1 MLVKPPKRPN
11 QLLNITPLIDV
22 VFILLVF
29 FMLATSFAQY
39 RLIGVDTPQETEIS
53 VNEAGSVVVLLTGDG
68 GMEFDG
74 EPIDPGALEARVAG
88 VLAVDPLR
96 GFLVRPEPEVTLQS
110 AVSAFDRTRDAGA
123 LFVSFSPPRTDQGA
137 AGE

>member
-1 MLVKPPKRPN
+1 MYVKRPRRPS

-39 RLIGVDTPQETEIS
+39 RLIGVDTPAETEIS
-53 VNEAGSVVVLLTGDG
+53 TSEAGSVVILLTTAG

-74 EPIDPGALEARVAG
+74 EPIDAASLEAHIAG

-96 GFLVRPEPEVTLQS
+96 GFLVRPEDEVTLQQ
-110 AVSAFDRTRDAGA
+110 AVTAFDRTRDAGA
-123 LFVSFSPPRTDQGA
+123 LFVSFSPPREDTGE
-137 AGE
+137 AG

>member
-1 MLVKPPKRPN
+1 MQLKKPKRPIH
-11 QLLNITPLIDV
+11 LLNVTPLIDV

-53 VNEAGSVVVLLTGDG
+53 RDEQGSVVILLTADG

-74 EPIDPGALEARVAG
+74 EPIDPAALEASIQG
-88 VLAVDPLR
+88 VLAIDPLR
-96 GFLVRPEPEVTLQS
+96 GFLVRPEAGVSLQTAVT
-110 AVSAFDRTRDAGA
+110 AFDRTRDAGA
-123 LFVSFSPPRTDQGA
+123 LFVSFSPPREDEE
-137 AGE
+137 AGG